1 MLCGKFGKV
10 YFLRFLTNMH
20 PFEIKDWRKKSSVD
34 DKGHKRTNE
43 KLRLF
48 EAQGNENKFR
58 NRQAVL
64 QEKQE

>member
-1 MLCGKFGKV
+1 M
-10 YFLRFLTNMH
+10 
-20 PFEIKDWRKKSSVD
+20 KKSSMD
-34 DKGHKRTNE
+34 DKGHKRTDE

-58 NRQAVL
+58 NRLAVL